1 MGNAVELIHLLI
13 SQSVS
18 AGGVAVDATAGNG
31 YDTLFL
37 ARLVGP
43 DGKVYAIDVQDRA
56 LNATKVLLDKY
67 GMGNRAVLIKAGH
80 EDMDKLVAGPID
92 AAIFNLGYLPGGD
105 HSIVT
110 ISETTLK
117 ALRSALELLRP
128 GGRAG
133 LVVYTGHP
141 GGREEFNQLEHMAA
155 SLDSNMYQA
164 IRINIINRSVIA
176 PVVIVIEKAGGPV
189 EIQAAAKDC

>member
-13 SQSVS
+13 SQSVP
-18 AGGVAVDATAGNG
+18 AGGIAVDATAGNG

-43 DGKVYAIDVQDRA
+43 EGKVYAIDVQEQA
-56 LNATKVLLDKY
+56 LTATRMLLDKH
-67 GMGNRAVLIKAGH
+67 GLGNRVVLFKAGH
-80 EDMDKLVAGPID
+80 EDMDKLVEGPID

-110 ISETTLK
+110 RTETTLK
-117 ALRSALELLRP
+117 ALRSALDLLRP

-133 LVVYTGHP
+133 LVAYTGHS

-155 SLDSNMYQA
+155 SLDSKMYQV